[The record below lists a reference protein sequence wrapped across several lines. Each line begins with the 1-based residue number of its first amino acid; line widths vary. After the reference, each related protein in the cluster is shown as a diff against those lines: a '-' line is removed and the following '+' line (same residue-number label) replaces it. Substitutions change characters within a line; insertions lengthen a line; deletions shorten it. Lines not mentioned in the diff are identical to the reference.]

1 MVDTS
6 QVICDRADLVE
17 SVGGGKA
24 VRFMMQRGT
33 QNSKNSQNSQ
43 NSQKLPCFVV
53 AFGGEIY
60 AYVNKCPHR
69 YTELDW
75 LPGEVFD
82 DEGLYLI
89 CATHGAVFEV
99 NSGLCADGPCKGLSL
114 DRVQVREVDKHVI
127 LVDGL
132 LLRENETEGGE
143 RY

>member
-24 VRFMMQRGT
+24 VRFIMQRGT
-33 QNSKNSQNSQ
+33 QNSKNSQ

>member
-33 QNSKNSQNSQ
+33 QNSKNSQ

-82 DEGLYLI
+82 DEGLYLV

>member
-33 QNSKNSQNSQ
+33 QNSKNSQ